1 GEIEARLLELPSVQE
16 AVVLAQD
23 GPSGKQLVGYVV
35 PADSTQEQN
44 ALRDSLREALK
55 AGLPDYMVPAHL
67 LLLDKL
73 PVTPN
78 GKLDRKA
85 LPQPDASQLQGEY
98 IAPQSELEQ
107 QIATIWADVLKLE
120 RVGLSD
126 NFFQL
131 GGHSLLATSVIVR
144 IQEQAGITV
153 ELKELFESPVLAD
166 FSRQLEEITPV
177 VDSTQDQLAKS
188 LALLESLSAEELD
201 ELIS

>member
-1 GEIEARLLELPSVQE
+1 
-16 AVVLAQD
+16 
-23 GPSGKQLVGYVV
+23 VV
-35 PADSTQEQN
+35 PVDNTQDES

-107 QIATIWADVLKLE
+107 QIAAIWADVLKLE
-120 RVGLSD
+120 KVGLND
-126 NFFQL
+126 NFFEL

-144 IQEQAGITV
+144 IQEQAGV
-153 ELKELFESPVLAD
+153 AAELKELFEFPVLAD
-166 FSRQLEEITPV
+166 FSRRLEGKAPI
-177 VDSTQDQLAKS
+177 VDTTQDQLARS
-188 LALLESLSAEELD
+188 LALLDSLSMEELD